1 MLIPRLL
8 ATIQQSPNP
17 EETRLKILQFS
28 HHTRNENAE
37 LVHKMLGEKF
47 AGQLSMLHSLLL
59 QAVSHHGVEDLLTV
73 EGFQMLLAIIGTN
86 GQGLGTSAI
95 SQWVMRS
102 SELSLEVSEKEQLD
116 GFIDKLYENMDQASL
131 LTHEHFIFRSQQILL
146 SRLWVTF

>member
-28 HHTRNENAE
+28 HRTLNEDSE

-47 AGQLSMLHSLLL
+47 AGQLSMLHTLLL
-59 QAVSHHGVEDLLTV
+59 QAMSHHGVEDLLTV

-86 GQGLGTSAI
+86 GQGVGTSAI
-95 SQWVMRS
+95 SQWVMKS
-102 SELSLEVSEKEQLD
+102 SDLPLEAAEKEHLD
-116 GFIDKLYENMDQASL
+116 DFIDKLYENMDQASL
-131 LTHEHFIFRSQQILL
+131 QAYKYFGYRS
-146 SRLWVTF
+146 